1 MRRQGGT
8 EVERG
13 PQTLF
18 GSNVGRRGGKRRGA
32 GRGRRKKG
40 FSIKPNSLRSR
51 KADADRLERAA
62 NSPPGELP
70 KPQASDM
77 VGPPTQKDPEGSRKR
92 KFVRAGKPANSEREE
107 NRRRRQLNYRPQP
120 RNSPKKRRNRGWRTT
135 RPKLSTPTKT
145 GRER

>member
-1 MRRQGGT
+1 MRRPGGGGGT

-40 FSIKPNSLRSR
+40 FSIKPYSLRSR
-51 KADADRLERAA
+51 KADADADGLERAA

-77 VGPPTQKDPEGSRKR
+77 VGPLPKRTPKDPEKE
-92 KFVRAGKPANSEREE
+92 NS
-107 NRRRRQLNYRPQP
+107 
-120 RNSPKKRRNRGWRTT
+120 
-135 RPKLSTPTKT
+135 
-145 GRER
+145 